1 MWDLPRAVSGNVL
14 VSVRTLGVRVL
25 PHLFFFF
32 FCLQIKDTDVGRRA
46 SHAACLLGPKEAAG
60 LESSSEM
67 LFHSQKLFID

>member
-14 VSVRTLGVRVL
+14 HVSVRTLGVRVL
-25 PHLFFFF
+25 PHPFF